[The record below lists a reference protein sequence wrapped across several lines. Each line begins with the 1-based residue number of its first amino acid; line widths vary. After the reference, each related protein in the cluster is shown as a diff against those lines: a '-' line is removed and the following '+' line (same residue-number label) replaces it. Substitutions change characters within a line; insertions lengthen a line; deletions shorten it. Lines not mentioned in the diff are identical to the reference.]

1 MRWIIVLIL
10 FVLGW
15 VTLLT
20 VQITDLYGRYTELK
34 ELNEQQKIMIK
45 EYKAEAEHNLLV
57 YEQLCDGISRGIRE
71 EW

>member
-15 VTLLT
+15 VTMLT

-45 EYKAEAEHNLLV
+45 EYKAEAEYNLLV